1 MKSQK
6 ICQYYLQGKCMY
18 GANCKNLHELPQGN
32 APIPQSSNVLTCK
45 FFLSN
50 SCNRQNGT
58 CNFFHGFGNRLLHLK
73 SIKANDEKV
82 INLIKM
88 DNTKYI
94 TSDEKS
100 FIIRFIQN
108 DETYI
113 NSMEQEGFEIGKM
126 IYSANKVIMALK
138 KKGQ

>member
-1 MKSQK
+1 MKSSA
-6 ICQYYLQGKCMY
+6 ICPFFLQGKCKF
-18 GANCKNLHELPQGN
+18 GAGCKNLHEYPQGN

-45 FFLSN
+45 YFLSN
-50 SCNRQNGT
+50 KCNRPT
-58 CNFFHGFGNRLLHLK
+58 CQFFHGFGNRLLHIK
-73 SIKANDEKV
+73 SIEANEKL